1 MVVQTTVQ
9 CNRQKGKADWWTID
23 FGPIVDIC
31 KVPTYVPTDD
41 AQPKGVYGPP
51 LPPISFTMK

>member
-1 MVVQTTVQ
+1 MQPTRKQ
-9 CNRQKGKADWWTID
+9 SRLGTID

-31 KVPTYVPTDD
+31 QVPTYVPTDG